1 MRSRVP
7 TLSLKLKLDQMQVVK
22 SKKVIQKTH
31 TASGCQ
37 NQQTLALQKH
47 LPIQP
52 KMFARGLCLHPV
64 PASSLWSLG
73 DEELHDQPPAEP
85 CDMLVL

>member
-37 NQQTLALQKH
+37 RQQTLTLQKH
-47 LPIQP
+47 LPVQP
-52 KMFARGLCLHPV
+52 KMFPTGLCLHPA
-64 PASSLWSLG
+64 PASSPWSLG
-73 DEELHDQPPAEP
+73 DEGLHAQPPDEP